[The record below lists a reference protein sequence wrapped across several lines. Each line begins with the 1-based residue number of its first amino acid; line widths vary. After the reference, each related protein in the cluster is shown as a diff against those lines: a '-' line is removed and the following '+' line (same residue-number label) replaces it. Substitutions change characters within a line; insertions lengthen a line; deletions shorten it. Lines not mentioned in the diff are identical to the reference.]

1 MLLTPLLVSIRE
13 SRVIDVTKASCSIV
27 CQLNGRLIV
36 CQLNGRLQFCQRN
49 GPLGTCAASVSE
61 TVSLDT
67 WEVAALAEPQ
77 FCFVMFFQMIMA

>member
-1 MLLTPLLVSIRE
+1 MLLTLLLVSIRE
-13 SRVIDVTKASCSIV
+13 SRVIDVTKASSS
-27 CQLNGRLIV
+27 IV

-67 WEVAALAEPQ
+67 WEFAALAEPQ
-77 FCFVMFFQMIMA
+77 LCFVMFVQMIMA